1 MNEGPKSL
9 NFFLPRDSIGCKSN
23 KNSHTLK
30 DDVLSLAKKSKQL
43 KSRNL
48 GSSST
53 AENIYHSQS
62 FNESNANKSLG
73 IFPSVVSKIK
83 VTNIKNDT
91 IKPKN

>member
-1 MNEGPKSL
+1 M
-9 NFFLPRDSIGCKSN
+9 NFFLPRESIGCKSN

-30 DDVLSLAKKSKQL
+30 DDVLSYAKKTKQL

-53 AENIYHSQS
+53 AENIYHSHS
-62 FNESNANKSLG
+62 FNESNVNKSLG

-83 VTNIKNDT
+83 VTSIKTDAV
-91 IKPKN
+91 KPKN

>member
-1 MNEGPKSL
+1 M
-9 NFFLPRDSIGCKSN
+9 NFFLPRESIGCKSN

-30 DDVLSLAKKSKQL
+30 DDVLSYAKKTKQL

-62 FNESNANKSLG
+62 FNESHVNKSMG

-83 VTNIKNDT
+83 VTNIKTDAM
-91 IKPKN
+91 KQKS